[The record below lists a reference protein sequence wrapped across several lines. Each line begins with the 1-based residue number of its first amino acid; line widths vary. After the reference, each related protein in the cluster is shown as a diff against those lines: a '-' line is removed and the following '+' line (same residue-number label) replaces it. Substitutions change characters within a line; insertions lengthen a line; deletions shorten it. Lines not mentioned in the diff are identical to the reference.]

1 MFNPLDG
8 NDSNS
13 YKDPIDAMID
23 SSTDYTNMPLKELN
37 ACVDAELLA
46 MTVSDIM
53 SIPPS
58 LRFAAIADFEEADP
72 ALAAKLRLEV
82 LLLSS

>member
-13 YKDPIDAMID
+13 YNTPIDAMID
-23 SSTDYTNMPLKELN
+23 SSTDYSTMSLKELN
-37 ACVDAELLA
+37 ACVDTELLA
-46 MTVSDIM
+46 MAVSDIM

-72 ALAAKLRLEV
+72 ALAAKLRLEI
-82 LLLSS
+82 LLLTS